1 MIPRTPERKGE
12 GGGRERNSLDAD
24 EERLRAYEAQL
35 DERKRM
41 VLDDEKRRKVADDSA
56 SERAANR
63 AKAMSGFAW
72 GRPPVTSRPTPRK
85 EEADAP
91 LFMASLAQ
99 MYNSPTREEKQEQE
113 RRQRQYTTALEDQI
127 REKKERKRL
136 EQLEDSSWFTQP
148 PDWRVAAVAHAQ
160 QLERRSHAP
169 SKAGYYGPNSMG
181 SATAAVDDAHLAK
194 AFQVQSTEIASRW
207 NDATPP
213 MGDMDRAPDLR
224 SGGETSERS
233 GALEGLLARI
243 RSGDIPSQSVLI
255 ELVKLTQRLNVD
267 SRLMRQVCCV
277 L

>member
-1 MIPRTPERKGE
+1 
-12 GGGRERNSLDAD
+12 
-24 EERLRAYEAQL
+24 
-35 DERKRM
+35 M

-85 EEADAP
+85 DEGDAP

-99 MYNSPTREEKQEQE
+99 MYNSPTREEKQDQE

-136 EQLEDSSWFTQP
+136 EQLEDASWFTQP
-148 PDWRVAAVAHAQ
+148 PEWRAPAAQ
-160 QLERRSHAP
+160 PQLERRSQAP
-169 SKAGYYGPNSMG
+169 SKVGGYYGQNTG
-181 SATAAVDDAHLAK
+181 GAHSAAAAAVDDAHLAK
-194 AFQVQSTEIASRW
+194 VFQSSDVASRW

-213 MGDMDRAPDLR
+213 IGESEREVDMRAR
-224 SGGETSERS
+224 GETSERS
-233 GALEGLLARI
+233 GALDGLLARI

-255 ELVKLTQRLNVD
+255 ELVKLCQRLNVD
-267 SRLMRQVCCV
+267 SRLMRQELNEHRDLIGRLVTIQQRSPTLPEARSAALAAMRCDARG
-277 L
+277 